1 MKNVTVYNL
10 NGEKVKDIK
19 LADSVW
25 NVEVNENVVKDAVVL
40 QMASLRQGTAKT
52 KTRAEVSG
60 GGKKP
65 WRQKGTGRARQG
77 STRAPQWIH
86 GGISFGP
93 VPRSY
98 DKKQNKKERVLA
110 IKSLL
115 TLKNKEN
122 NLIVVENFDLKDNK
136 TKSFNNIL
144 KIFNATDNTLVV
156 TSDENNNLRLATRNN
171 NKVILIPSNGLNVL
185 DLMKTN
191 KMILDEKSIENIEE
205 VLK

>member
-25 NVEVNENVVKDAVVL
+25 NIEVNENVVKDAVVL
-40 QMASLRQGTAKT
+40 QMSSLRQGTAKT

-60 GGKKP
+60 GGRKP

-93 VPRSY
+93 IPRDY
-98 DKKQNKKERVLA
+98 DKKQNRKERVLA

-122 NLIVVENFDLKDNK
+122 NLIVIDKFDLKDNK
-136 TKSFNNIL
+136 TKTFSNIL
-144 KIFNATDNTLVV
+144 KSFEAVDNTLVV
-156 TSDENNNLRLATRNN
+156 TSDENNNLMLATRNN
-171 NKVILIPSNGLNVL
+171 SKVILIPSNGLNVL
-185 DLMKTN
+185 DLMRTN
-191 KMILDEKSIENIEE
+191 KMILDEKSVENIEE